1 MVKIYKDKPNNSYKK
16 LKEFLHDNNPNKI
29 LIRGFCWDLNLSI
42 VLKAL
47 KQTSLNKGLLTCVG
61 SGNVSKLFHRAGF
74 EDVNA
79 SIGGYTIVNG
89 LSINFDKY
97 NEVHNDRHKDF
108 HIFFPV
114 ENMLLDKKEA
124 NIVIDAINK
133 SHAQKT
139 IVIITNDFYRQPE
152 ELYPYIDI
160 VQIVDISNYN
170 KTFND
175 RKLSQIQKN
184 VELNL
189 KARGEEL
196 PY

>member
-97 NEVHNDRHKDF
+97 INIMKSITIGIK
-108 HIFFPV
+108 IFIYFF
-114 ENMLLDKKEA
+114 LL
-124 NIVIDAINK
+124 
-133 SHAQKT
+133 KT
-139 IVIITNDFYRQPE
+139 CFLT
-152 ELYPYIDI
+152 
-160 VQIVDISNYN
+160 
-170 KTFND
+170 K
-175 RKLSQIQKN
+175 RKLI
-184 VELNL
+184 L
-189 KARGEEL
+189 
-196 PY
+196 